1 MDKDHILETVK
12 IIEKYIKEHEKEID
26 KVLGKSTSKRKGDQ
40 ITAMLHGVFGHSI
53 PRIVSVATLIYDKD
67 SPQMEYIKEVSRNSR
82 IIKEI
87 DRTAENML
95 RSLYDLHGITV
106 SMRLDIK
113 NGLLDKIATKVKA
126 EIITDYINLGKGLLR
141 EGHKDSA
148 SAILCSTMERL
159 LRSLAVSHGMEEY
172 KGLTST
178 IGFLSGKARVL
189 QGDFASRA
197 KGFVSLR
204 DPSFHGS
211 WEEVDIEDV
220 RRLAHFLEDLI
231 AQHSEYIH

>member
-1 MDKDHILETVK
+1 MENEDILESIK
-12 IIEKYIKEHEKEID
+12 KIEKYIEDCD
-26 KVLGKSTSKRKGDQ
+26 KKVYEFAKDSTSKKNGQQ
-40 ITAMLHGVFGHSI
+40 ITSMLHRTFAAAI
-53 PRIVSVATLIYDKD
+53 PRIMSIATLVYDRD
-67 SPQMEYIKEVSRNSR
+67 SPQMEYIKEVSKNSR
-82 IIKEI
+82 VIKEI
-87 DRTAENML
+87 NRTAENMC
-95 RSLYDLHGITV
+95 RSLFDLHGIAV
-106 SMRLDIK
+106 SMRVDIE
-113 NGLLDKIATKVKA
+113 NGLLDTIATKVKG
-126 EIITDYINLGKGLLR
+126 EIITDYINLGKDLLR
-141 EGHKDSA
+141 EGYKDSA

-220 RRLAHFLEDLI
+220 RRLAHFLEELI
-231 AQHSEYIH
+231 IKHSEYIQ